1 MQIACCVLFY
11 SDSSSKLV
19 YLLSNNIIC
28 ISESFM
34 QKSNIHALQ
43 WNAFWSYF
51 TGCENVTFV
60 IEHDLFDRSC
70 SRKDFVVP
78 LVQNGLDGL
87 INEKKVLVYLS
98 NQQGTCQLWLGGYTV
113 YVEGCQFFSCL
124 QGWFIIIE
132 LVFLWYLLM
141 PRSKFAQNTNT
152 LLSSH
157 IFTVPSTD
165 VIG

>member
-34 QKSNIHALQ
+34 HKSNIHALQ

-60 IEHDLFDRSC
+60 MEHDLFDRSC

-87 INEKKVLVYLS
+87 IKEKKSLSVPLKPTRHVSAVAGWLYSICWGVSVL
-98 NQQGTCQLWLGGYTV
+98 
-113 YVEGCQFFSCL
+113 
-124 QGWFIIIE
+124 
-132 LVFLWYLLM
+132 FLLTRM
-141 PRSKFAQNTNT
+141 IHNNRAGISV
-152 LLSSH
+152 
-157 IFTVPSTD
+157 IPSD
-165 VIG
+165 ASF